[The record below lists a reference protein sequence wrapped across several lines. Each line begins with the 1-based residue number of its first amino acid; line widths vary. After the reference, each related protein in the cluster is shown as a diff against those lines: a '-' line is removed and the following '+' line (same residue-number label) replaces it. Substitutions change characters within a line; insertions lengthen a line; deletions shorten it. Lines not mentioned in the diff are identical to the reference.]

1 MKEHS
6 NDRDKAEQSAHQ
18 RKNRGKGRAKRV
30 WGVIGTIVLVGV
42 LTMAIF
48 VGIFMTYINKSLKGH
63 VEVDMSEY
71 DRKVSTEL
79 YRLGTDGETWEMYQT
94 LFSDENRIWVDIGDI
109 PKYLQEATIAIED
122 KRFETHH
129 GVDWKGTLRAITRT
143 LTGSGTQG
151 GSTITQQLLKNVTGD
166 NQVTVKRKI
175 TEIYRALAL
184 EKDYSKSQILEM
196 YLNTIYLGEQC
207 YGVQTAARMY
217 FHKDVKDLT
226 LAECACLIGITNN
239 PSMYDPL
246 LSDWA
251 RENNRERQLTIL
263 GEMLGQEKIDQAT
276 YDAAV
281 AEEVQFSDGYT
292 NLGNFTE
299 PTEDQETPEK
309 PTVQSTAN
317 NSYYTDQVISDV
329 AAALVEKL
337 GLEDDAPDENGNVR
351 TAQEKAVSKIYSSGY
366 KIYTLQDSKL
376 QSIAESVF
384 ENSDLVEYTDDYG
397 KPLQAAITLLDNSTG
412 NVVAMVGGL
421 GAKTVDRGWNWAT
434 EPRQCGSA
442 TKPISDYAPA
452 LDDGTITAASAIDD
466 YPVRDLDGYGAWPKN
481 SHSGFYGLTT
491 VWTALVESLNT
502 CAVRVNESYGSAAS
516 YNYMVE
522 KLGFTTLTQRDSQ
535 QSGNMGLGG
544 YDVGV
549 TTEEMAAAYAA
560 IANDGVYT
568 KPRTWLRVEDSEGN
582 VVMENE
588 TSAHSAMK
596 ETTAYLLRDILE
608 SVITSGTGT
617 EAYFSGMTIAGK
629 TGTTDDNRD
638 RYFVG
643 FSPYYCAAVWTGY
656 ESNDELSYGMG
667 NGSAQLWKQVMREI
681 HADLEDKAFDSCT
694 GLTQVTVCSDSGLL
708 ATDACTK
715 DLRGNRVRTV
725 TVAADTAPTAT
736 CNVHKMVDYCTEGK
750 HIATQYCPKD
760 KVKQVAVLDFE
771 RTEYFREG
779 VRIGSIT
786 TDSAK
791 NPDSMF
797 HLIEMK
803 RAIGLEPTPT
813 ASGGETYPEVI
824 GCPAHAGMTPV
835 DPDHPGGG
843 VDDPND
849 PNYSP
854 SVDDPSGGFGDANL
868 PDDPTGGIVLPSEP
882 PAPED
887 PSGGFGD
894 AGMWAANLFNRN

>member
-109 PKYLQEATIAIED
+109 PEYLQEATIAIED
-122 KRFETHH
+122 KRFKSHH
-129 GVDWKGTLRAITRT
+129 GVDWRGTLRAITRT

-166 NQVTVKRKI
+166 NQGTVKRKI

-397 KPLQAAITLLDNSTG
+397 KPLQAAITLVDNSTG

-466 YPVRDLDGYGAWPKN
+466 YPVRDLSGYGAWPKN

-582 VVMENE
+582 AVMENE

-760 KVKQVAVLDFE
+760 KVKQVAVLDWNRELFNGIKA
-771 RTEYFREG
+771 RDHEYLLK
-779 VRIGSIT
+779 VLDGS
-786 TDSAK
+786 A
-791 NPDSMF
+791 
-797 HLIEMK
+797 
-803 RAIGLEPTPT
+803 TPND
-813 ASGGETYPEVI
+813 PKDDI
-824 GCPAHAGMTPV
+824 CPAHQKAITPV
-835 DPDHPGGG
+835 TPTDPTKPTTPTDPTDPTTPDTGGAEDSGGVRGGG
-843 VDDPND
+843 SWWKRP
-849 PNYSP
+849 
-854 SVDDPSGGFGDANL
+854 
-868 PDDPTGGIVLPSEP
+868 
-882 PAPED
+882 
-887 PSGGFGD
+887 
-894 AGMWAANLFNRN
+894 

>member
-466 YPVRDLDGYGAWPKN
+466 YPVRDLSGYGAWPKN

-681 HADLEDKAFDSCT
+681 HADLEDKGFDSCT

-715 DLRGNRVRTV
+715 DLRGSRVRTV

-843 VDDPND
+843 ADDPND

-868 PDDPTGGIVLPSEP
+868 PEDPTGGIVIPTEP
-882 PAPED
+882 EAPED

-894 AGMWAANLFNRN
+894 AGIWAANLFNRN

>member
-246 LSDWA
+246 LSDWT

-276 YDAAV
+276 YDAAA

-337 GLEDDAPDENGNVR
+337 GLEDKWVLSKLNTLIREVTDNMEAYELGVASAKIYDFIWDTYCDWYIELTKTRLYGEDEEAKLAAQNVLCYVLLRVLELLHPFMPFITEEIWQALPHEGDYLIRAQWPTYRQEFDFAAEERAMEAVKDAISAVRARRAEMNVPPSRKAKIIITSQTPEIYVGGRDFITRLAYASEVEVGTQTPQDLNGMVTVSTHDATMYLPLAELVDIEKELERIGREITKARENLERIEKKLQNESFVSKAPEAVVNAER
-351 TAQEKAVSKIYSSGY
+351 EKADKARALIV
-366 KIYTLQDSKL
+366 KL
-376 QSIAESVF
+376 
-384 ENSDLVEYTDDYG
+384 
-397 KPLQAAITLLDNSTG
+397 
-412 NVVAMVGGL
+412 
-421 GAKTVDRGWNWAT
+421 
-434 EPRQCGSA
+434 
-442 TKPISDYAPA
+442 
-452 LDDGTITAASAIDD
+452 
-466 YPVRDLDGYGAWPKN
+466 
-481 SHSGFYGLTT
+481 
-491 VWTALVESLNT
+491 
-502 CAVRVNESYGSAAS
+502 
-516 YNYMVE
+516 
-522 KLGFTTLTQRDSQ
+522 
-535 QSGNMGLGG
+535 
-544 YDVGV
+544 
-549 TTEEMAAAYAA
+549 EE
-560 IANDGVYT
+560 
-568 KPRTWLRVEDSEGN
+568 
-582 VVMENE
+582 
-588 TSAHSAMK
+588 
-596 ETTAYLLRDILE
+596 
-608 SVITSGTGT
+608 
-617 EAYFSGMTIAGK
+617 
-629 TGTTDDNRD
+629 
-638 RYFVG
+638 
-643 FSPYYCAAVWTGY
+643 
-656 ESNDELSYGMG
+656 
-667 NGSAQLWKQVMREI
+667 SAQAMR
-681 HADLEDKAFDSCT
+681 
-694 GLTQVTVCSDSGLL
+694 G
-708 ATDACTK
+708 
-715 DLRGNRVRTV
+715 
-725 TVAADTAPTAT
+725 
-736 CNVHKMVDYCTEGK
+736 
-750 HIATQYCPKD
+750 
-760 KVKQVAVLDFE
+760 
-771 RTEYFREG
+771 
-779 VRIGSIT
+779 
-786 TDSAK
+786 
-791 NPDSMF
+791 
-797 HLIEMK
+797 
-803 RAIGLEPTPT
+803 
-813 ASGGETYPEVI
+813 
-824 GCPAHAGMTPV
+824 
-835 DPDHPGGG
+835 
-843 VDDPND
+843 
-849 PNYSP
+849 
-854 SVDDPSGGFGDANL
+854 
-868 PDDPTGGIVLPSEP
+868 
-882 PAPED
+882 
-887 PSGGFGD
+887 
-894 AGMWAANLFNRN
+894 

>member
-122 KRFETHH
+122 KRFKTHH
-129 GVDWKGTLRAITRT
+129 GVDWRGTLRAITST

-246 LSDWA
+246 ISDWA

-263 GEMLGQEKIDQAT
+263 GEMLSQGKIDQAT
-276 YDAAV
+276 HDAAV

-397 KPLQAAITLLDNSTG
+397 KPLQAAITLVDNSTG

-466 YPVRDLDGYGAWPKN
+466 YPVRDLPGYGAWPSN
-481 SHSGFYGLTT
+481 SGSGFRGLTSFY
-491 VWTALVESLNT
+491 TALVRSLNT
-502 CAVRVNESYGSAAS
+502 CAVRTVEELGTYQSYTF
-516 YNYMVE
+516 MVE
-522 KLGFTTLTQRDSQ
+522 KLGFTTLTQADSQ

-544 YDVGV
+544 YEYGV
-549 TTEEMAAAYAA
+549 TTEEMAAAYGAFV
-560 IANDGVYT
+560 NDGVYT
-568 KPRTWLRVEDSEGN
+568 PPRTFYRVEDSQGN
-582 VVMENE
+582 LVCENNKE
-588 TSAHSAMK
+588 SNVAMK
-596 ETTAYLLRDILE
+596 ATTAYIIRQTLK
-608 SVITSGTGT
+608 SVITSGTGG
-617 EAYFSGMTIAGK
+617 EARFSGMTIAGK
-629 TGTTDDNRD
+629 TGTTDENRD
-638 RYFVG
+638 RYFAG
-643 FSPYYCAAVWTGY
+643 FSPYYSAAVWTGY
-656 ESNDELSYGMG
+656 KSNERFSESLG
-667 NGSAQLWKQVMREI
+667 NPSAVLWREVMRRI
-681 HADLEDKAFDSCT
+681 HDGLENKDFNSCS
-694 GLTQVTVCSDSGLL
+694 GLVQVTVCQDSGLL
-708 ATDACTK
+708 ATDACTH
-715 DLRGNRVRTV
+715 DLRGNRVTTV
-725 TVAADTAPTAT
+725 TVAADTAPTQS
-736 CNVHKMVDYCTEGK
+736 CNVHKMVRYCKDGK
-750 HIATQYCPKD
+750 HLATEYCPASSVVEIAALDWNREIIKD
-760 KVKQVAVLDFE
+760 IKAQDD
-771 RTEYFREG
+771 EYLLQTLTGKEG
-779 VRIGSIT
+779 ELCPVHNKKPSIFPIIPGDDDDDSSDTRFGSWS
-786 TDSAK
+786 DWWDK
-791 NPDSMF
+791 
-797 HLIEMK
+797 L
-803 RAIGLEPTPT
+803 
-813 ASGGETYPEVI
+813 
-824 GCPAHAGMTPV
+824 
-835 DPDHPGGG
+835 
-843 VDDPND
+843 
-849 PNYSP
+849 
-854 SVDDPSGGFGDANL
+854 L
-868 PDDPTGGIVLPSEP
+868 P
-882 PAPED
+882 
-887 PSGGFGD
+887 
-894 AGMWAANLFNRN
+894 

>member
-246 LSDWA
+246 LSDWT

-263 GEMLGQEKIDQAT
+263 GEMLSQEKIDQAT
-276 YDAAV
+276 YDAAA

-384 ENSDLVEYTDDYG
+384 ET
-397 KPLQAAITLLDNSTG
+397 AIWWSILTTTASPCRRLSRWWTIPPAMWWLWWAVWAPRRWTVAGTG
-412 NVVAMVGGL
+412 
-421 GAKTVDRGWNWAT
+421 
-434 EPRQCGSA
+434 PRSPGSA
-442 TKPISDYAPA
+442 VLLPSPSPTMP
-452 LDDGTITAASAIDD
+452 
-466 YPVRDLDGYGAWPKN
+466 RRW
-481 SHSGFYGLTT
+481 TT
-491 VWTALVESLNT
+491 VPSPLPPPSTTIPSGIWTAT
-502 CAVRVNESYGSAAS
+502 AHG
-516 YNYMVE
+516 
-522 KLGFTTLTQRDSQ
+522 
-535 QSGNMGLGG
+535 
-544 YDVGV
+544 
-549 TTEEMAAAYAA
+549 
-560 IANDGVYT
+560 
-568 KPRTWLRVEDSEGN
+568 PRT
-582 VVMENE
+582 
-588 TSAHSAMK
+588 
-596 ETTAYLLRDILE
+596 
-608 SVITSGTGT
+608 
-617 EAYFSGMTIAGK
+617 
-629 TGTTDDNRD
+629 
-638 RYFVG
+638 
-643 FSPYYCAAVWTGY
+643 
-656 ESNDELSYGMG
+656 
-667 NGSAQLWKQVMREI
+667 
-681 HADLEDKAFDSCT
+681 
-694 GLTQVTVCSDSGLL
+694 
-708 ATDACTK
+708 
-715 DLRGNRVRTV
+715 
-725 TVAADTAPTAT
+725 
-736 CNVHKMVDYCTEGK
+736 
-750 HIATQYCPKD
+750 
-760 KVKQVAVLDFE
+760 
-771 RTEYFREG
+771 
-779 VRIGSIT
+779 
-786 TDSAK
+786 
-791 NPDSMF
+791 
-797 HLIEMK
+797 
-803 RAIGLEPTPT
+803 PTPAST
-813 ASGGETYPEVI
+813 A
-824 GCPAHAGMTPV
+824 
-835 DPDHPGGG
+835 
-843 VDDPND
+843 
-849 PNYSP
+849 
-854 SVDDPSGGFGDANL
+854 
-868 PDDPTGGIVLPSEP
+868 
-882 PAPED
+882 
-887 PSGGFGD
+887 
-894 AGMWAANLFNRN
+894 